1 MLFRGTACSVAPG
14 IYIPDAFGLRSEV
27 NLYVGDRDIL
37 ITPREYQREL
47 IVL

>member
-1 MLFRGTACSVAPG
+1 MLLRGTACSVEPG